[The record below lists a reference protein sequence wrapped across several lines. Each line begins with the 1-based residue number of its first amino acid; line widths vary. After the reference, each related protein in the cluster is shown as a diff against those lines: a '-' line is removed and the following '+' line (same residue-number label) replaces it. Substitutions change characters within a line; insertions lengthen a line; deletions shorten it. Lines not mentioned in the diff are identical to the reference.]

1 MRFKKGTGRR
11 NIVVYRFKMKM
22 VVGRKDMAIGLLLE
36 EIIACNCTT
45 VAYKDNFGT
54 LGIFVHISVYIGW
67 RPAGSDP
74 YSISPI

>member
-1 MRFKKGTGRR
+1 MCFKKGTAEYCCLQIQNEDGP
-11 NIVVYRFKMKM
+11 
-22 VVGRKDMAIGLLLE
+22 KDMVIGLLLE
-36 EIIACNCTT
+36 EIIACNCGI